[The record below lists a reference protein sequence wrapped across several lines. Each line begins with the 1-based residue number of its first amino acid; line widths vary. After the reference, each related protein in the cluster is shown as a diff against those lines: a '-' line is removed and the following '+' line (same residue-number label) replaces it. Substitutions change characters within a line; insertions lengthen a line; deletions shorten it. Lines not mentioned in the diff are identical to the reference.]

1 MRPTGW
7 VTKGVRLVEATDQ
20 STDEQE
26 QLTSGEGPVADE
38 EEEDQAREEDERPTE
53 AFEATIVRLDRKAA
67 ESLLR
72 LAGL

>member
-1 MRPTGW
+1 M
-7 VTKGVRLVEATDQ
+7 VTKGVQLVEATDQ

-38 EEEDQAREEDERPTE
+38 EEDQAREEEERPTE

>member
-1 MRPTGW
+1 M
-7 VTKGVRLVEATDQ
+7 EATDQ

-26 QLTSGEGPVADE
+26 QLTSSQGPVADE
-38 EEEDQAREEDERPTE
+38 EEDQAREGDEGPTE
-53 AFEATIVRLDRKAA
+53 AFEATIVRLDRQAA